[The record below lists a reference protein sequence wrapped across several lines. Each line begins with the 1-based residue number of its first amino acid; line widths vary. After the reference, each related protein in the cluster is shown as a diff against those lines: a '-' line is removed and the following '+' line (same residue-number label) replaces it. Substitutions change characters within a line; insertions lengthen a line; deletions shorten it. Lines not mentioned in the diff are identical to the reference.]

1 MYAIS
6 KKTKYALQALFA
18 LARKYQQGPVLIAD
32 LAASERIPKK
42 FLELILLEL
51 KNNGILGSKKGKGGG
66 YFLNRDP
73 AGVSLGEVI
82 RVLDGSMAPVP
93 CVSQMAYRR
102 CEECHD
108 EETCGIRAVMQDVRD
123 ATVKLLDSENLAS
136 VLRREHALGQ
146 KKRKISVYAI

>member
-1 MYAIS
+1 MIS
-6 KKTKYALQALFA
+6 RKTKYGLQSLIY
-18 LARKYQQGPVLIAD
+18 LTKKYGKGPVLIAE
-32 LAASERIPKK
+32 LAKKERIPKK
-42 FLELILLEL
+42 FLESILLDL
-51 KNNGILGSKKGKGGG
+51 KNKGILQSKKGKGGG
-66 YFLNRDP
+66 YALSRAP
-73 AGVSLGEVI
+73 HEITVGEVI

-93 CVSQMAYRR
+93 CVSQTAYRR

-123 ATVKLLDSENLAS
+123 ATAKLLDSENLAS